1 MTKEEIFKQRDFF
14 VTSKVNLRLPDIS
27 RTIKLLRGMIPH
39 GSGTAAVS
47 FYILIGNVKF
57 QMHMAIMYVPQGLY
71 NNTNS
76 CQPKRTIFASS
87 S

>member
-39 GSGTAAVS
+39 GSGTDAVS
-47 FYILIGNVKF
+47 FCIYRKIL
-57 QMHMAIMYVPQGLY
+57 
-71 NNTNS
+71 
-76 CQPKRTIFASS
+76 
-87 S
+87 